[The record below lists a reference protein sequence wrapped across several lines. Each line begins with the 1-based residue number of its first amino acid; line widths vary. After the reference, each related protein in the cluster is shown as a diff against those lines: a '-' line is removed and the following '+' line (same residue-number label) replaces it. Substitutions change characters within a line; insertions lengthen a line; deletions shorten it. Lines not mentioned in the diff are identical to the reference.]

1 MIITAP
7 QLLNKALTIQEQRA
21 AQYDQAGGER
31 SAGKVAAMF
40 NIAKGAQVVTESD
53 VWLMLTI
60 LKIVRGEANGPHA
73 DSVLDLV
80 SYSSLYGEAR
90 MSQLNQ
96 PQETA

>member
-1 MIITAP
+1 MKTTAP
-7 QLLNKALTIQEQRA
+7 QLLSQALAIQQERA

-40 NIAKGAQVVTESD
+40 NIAKGREVVTEAD

-60 LKIVRGEANGPHA
+60 LKIVRGEADGPHA
-73 DSVLDLV
+73 DSCLDFV

-90 MSQLNQ
+90 MNQLNQ
-96 PQETA
+96 PQEKP